1 MNFDV
6 LKGKIIK
13 KIIGLEKDCEEVVFT
28 CLDGS
33 VYAMYHE
40 HECCE
45 SVSIED
51 VCGDVTDLLNVPIL
65 VAEESTK
72 EGETRS
78 EYESYKSE
86 TWTFYKLATIKGS
99 VDIRWYGTSNGYYSE
114 RVRFILVK
122 APTKEIITD
131 VPSKTALMGV
141 E

>member
-6 LKGKIIK
+6 LKGKIIT
-13 KIIGLEKDCEEVVFT
+13 KITGLEKDYEEVFFF

-33 VYAMYHE
+33 VYKMYHE
-40 HECCE
+40 QDCCE

-65 VAEESTK
+65 VAEESIQ
-72 EGETRS
+72 EGEG
-78 EYESYKSE
+78 EKSE

-99 VDIRWYGTSNGYYSE
+99 VDIRWYGESNGYYSE
-114 RVRFILVK
+114 TVDFTRIK
-122 APTKEIITD
+122 ESSTKPITD
-131 VPSKTALMGV
+131 VPSKTVLMWA

>member
-13 KIIGLEKDCEEVVFT
+13 KIIGLRKDCEEVVFI
-28 CLDGS
+28 CLNGS

-40 HECCE
+40 QVCCE

-72 EGETRS
+72 EGEDEER
-78 EYESYKSE
+78 SE
-86 TWTFYKLATIKGS
+86 TWTFYKLITIKGS

-114 RVRFILVK
+114 RVRFIPVK